1 MNDRRD
7 PKPRRIDRHSPVAHP
22 QRRECPPPPLARQL
36 TSSKKLGVESDARGS
51 KSGGVPKVQPRRPG
65 SHEPSYARTADGN
78 VRSWVRVRRNRWS
91 ATASVSLD
99 TLCNLFGLRIS
110 TGGYLFFACFAIAQ
124 KRVSKLAQNCG
135 NLRSLRCRPAG
146 TVRSPPISLIPL
158 RTVGSDIPVAS
169 ATAAI
174 PPSPIDS
181 ASLESGSPLRGLSA
195 IAIISR
201 PGSRV
206 SPKGCSD
213 GCDHLMSYR
222 HAVGS
227 RPHTRSPHFLDSNRP
242 ALSCSNHAE

>member
-1 MNDRRD
+1 MEARAAVCRRSNHEDRVLTNPATKEPADGNVVAGFVRS
-7 PKPRRIDRHSPVAHP
+7 RRQS
-22 QRRECPPPPLARQL
+22 
-36 TSSKKLGVESDARGS
+36 
-51 KSGGVPKVQPRRPG
+51 RRPG

-206 SPKGCSD
+206 
-213 GCDHLMSYR
+213 R
-222 HAVGS
+222 
-227 RPHTRSPHFLDSNRP
+227 
-242 ALSCSNHAE
+242 ALA